1 MKSLLIL
8 LSISFAINVSAL
20 ETEGEGRFI
29 FFLHNQFME
38 DNALHVR
45 HPEFGRV
52 QYKEILAAYQELG
65 FTTISEKRKGNVF
78 PKTYALKVRD
88 QIDSLMNTGVE
99 ASHITVIGTS
109 KGGYI
114 AQYVSTFA
122 ENPDLNFVFIASYQ
136 ADDIQ
141 FLPEVN
147 FCGNILTIYDKSD
160 PLGVSAVDRKEAS
173 TCDIK
178 HFKEIEL
185 DTGLRHGFL
194 FRPMEEWI
202 APSAD
207 WASGNYELE

>member
-1 MKSLLIL
+1 MKNLVLLL
-8 LSISFAINVSAL
+8 TFLVSATL
-20 ETEGEGRFI
+20 FASESESDERFI
-29 FFLHNQFME
+29 FFLHNRFLE

-45 HPEFGRV
+45 HPEFGRA
-52 QYKEILAAYQELG
+52 QYKEIIAAFEGHG
-65 FTTISEKRKGNVF
+65 FTVISEKRKGNVF

-99 ASHITVIGTS
+99 ANKITVVGTS

-122 ENPDLNFVFIASYQ
+122 NNPDLNFVFIACYQ

-141 FLPEVN
+141 FFPEVN

-160 PLGVSAVDRKEAS
+160 PMGVSAVKRKEAS

-178 HFKEIEL
+178 YFDEIEL

-202 APSAD
+202 LPCVD
-207 WASGNYELE
+207 WANELYKGD